1 MWKGSAWYK
10 SAREDTNLIKDTID
24 GALLR
29 DMFLAGASMLEKNRA
44 LVDSLNVFP
53 VPDGDTGTNM
63 FMTMQGAIKDLRS
76 LPETATVED
85 VMAKVS
91 SGALRSARGN
101 SGVILSQLFRGFY
114 KASKGHE
121 ELDAQTF
128 ASAMAQGTQAAYK
141 AVMKPKEGTILTV
154 SRMIADEVEK
164 AVAEDPELGC
174 TGLMIRILQKGE
186 EALRIT
192 PDLLPVLK
200 EAGVVDSGGKGLLFI
215 YQGFLMAMNGEVIL
229 DEEQPAEEEKP
240 AEKEPE
246 EGASFAAFSA
256 EDIQFGYC
264 TEFFIVHLYD
274 GFEEKDLEQFRK
286 HLEKVGDSVVVACD
300 NDTVKIH
307 VHSNCPGKVLQMA
320 LRYGELDRIKI
331 ENMREQNRQLA
342 AARKQNEKEFAL
354 ISISSGAGVD
364 EVFKALSADYIISGG
379 QTMNP
384 SIDSIVNAV
393 RQVNARNVF
402 ILPNNSNI
410 ILAATQ
416 ASALCDCHV
425 EVLPTKTIPQGIAA
439 AMAFNPD
446 ESLETNVSNMT
457 EAYQEVI
464 SGSVTFAVRE
474 TQLNGKTIH
483 QGDFIGMLDGELNT
497 VNADADE
504 AAFELVEHM
513 IEKLGDD
520 ECSVAVYF
528 GADVTEERSDALIER
543 LEAKYPESEFMSRNG
558 GQPLYSYYFSVV

>member
-1 MWKGSAWYK
+1 M
-10 SAREDTNLIKDTID
+10 IKDTID

-29 DMFLAGASMLEKNRA
+29 DMFLAGATLLEKNRA

-63 FMTMQGAIKDLRS
+63 SMTMQGAVKDLRTM
-76 LPETATVED
+76 PETATVEE

-114 KASKGHE
+114 KVAKGHE
-121 ELDAQTF
+121 ELDGIAF
-128 ASAMAQGTQAAYK
+128 VAAMAEGTKAAYK

-154 SRMIADEVEK
+154 SRMISEELQK
-164 AVAEDPELGC
+164 ALDTDGGLGC
-174 TGLMIRILQKGE
+174 EALMILCLQKGE

-215 YQGFLMAMNGEVIL
+215 YQGFLMAMNGEVNL
-229 DEEQPAEEEKP
+229 EALPKEEKTE
-240 AEKEPE
+240 EKESGE
-246 EGASFAAFSA
+246 TASFDQFNA

-274 GFEEKDLEQFRK
+274 GFEEKDLDQFRR
-286 HLEKVGDSVVVACD
+286 HLERVGDSVVVACD
-300 NDTVKIH
+300 SDTVKIH

-320 LRYGELDRIKI
+320 MRYGELDRIKI

-342 AARKQNEKEFAL
+342 ANRKKNEKEFAL
-354 ISISSGAGVD
+354 ISVSCGAGVD
-364 EVFKALSADYIISGG
+364 EVFRALSTDHIISGG

-393 RQVNARNVF
+393 HQVNARNVF

-416 ASALCDCHV
+416 ASVLCNCHV

-446 ESLETNVSNMT
+446 ESLENNVRNMT
-457 EAYQEVI
+457 EAFQEVI

-474 TQLNGKTIH
+474 TQLNGKVIH
-483 QGDFIGMLDGELNT
+483 QGDFIGMLDGDLNT
-497 VNADADE
+497 VSPDADE

-520 ECSVAVYF
+520 ECSVTVYY
-528 GADVTEERSDALIER
+528 GADVEESRADALIAR
-543 LEAKYPESEFMSRNG
+543 LEEKYPESEFMSRNG
-558 GQPLYSYYFSVV
+558 GQPLYSYYFSVL

>member
-1 MWKGSAWYK
+1 MITD
-10 SAREDTNLIKDTID
+10 RID

-29 DMFLAGASMLEKNRA
+29 DMFLAGAALLEKNRA

-63 FMTMQGAIKDLRS
+63 SMTMQGAVKDLRN
-76 LPETATVED
+76 LPETATVEE

-114 KASKGHE
+114 KAAKGHE
-121 ELDAQTF
+121 ELDALSF
-128 ASAMAQGTQAAYK
+128 AAAMAEGTTAAYK

-154 SRMIADEVEK
+154 SRMISDEIHK
-164 AVAEDPELGC
+164 AVEEDAQLGC
-174 TGLMIRILQKGE
+174 EALMVLCIQKGE
-186 EALRIT
+186 EALRLT

-215 YQGFLMAMNGEVIL
+215 YHGFLMAMNGEMDL
-229 DEEQPAEEEKP
+229 EEAPVEEKP
-240 AEKEPE
+240 AEKETSE
-246 EGASFAAFSA
+246 AANFAEFSA

-264 TEFFIVHLYD
+264 TEFFIVHLYE
-274 GFEEKDLEQFRK
+274 GFEEKDLDQFRK
-286 HLEKVGDSVVVACD
+286 HLERVGDSVVVACD
-300 NDTVKIH
+300 SDTVKIH

-320 LRYGELDRIKI
+320 MRYGELDRIKI

-342 AARKQNEKEFAL
+342 ANRKKNEKEYAL
-354 ISISSGAGVD
+354 ISVSSGAGVD
-364 EVFKALSADYIISGG
+364 EVFKALSTDYIISGG

-393 RQVNARNVF
+393 HQVNARNVF

-416 ASALCDCHV
+416 ASALCSCRV
-425 EVLPTKTIPQGIAA
+425 VVLPTKTIPQGIAA

-457 EAYQEVI
+457 EAFQEVV

-474 TQLNGKTIH
+474 TQLNGKVIH
-483 QGDFIGMLDGELNT
+483 QGDFIGMLDGDLNT
-497 VNADADE
+497 VSPDADE

-513 IEKLGDD
+513 IEKLGDE
-520 ECSVAVYF
+520 ECSVTVYY
-528 GADVTEERSDALIER
+528 GADVDEERADALIAR
-543 LEAKYPESEFMSRNG
+543 LEEKYPESEFMSRNG
-558 GQPLYSYYFSVV
+558 GQPLYSYYFSVI

>member
-1 MWKGSAWYK
+1 MI
-10 SAREDTNLIKDTID
+10 TDTID

-29 DMFLAGASMLEKNRA
+29 DMFLAGAALLEKNRA

-63 FMTMQGAIKDLRS
+63 SMTMQGAVKDLRN
-76 LPETATVED
+76 LPETATVEE

-114 KASKGHE
+114 KAAKGHE
-121 ELDAQTF
+121 ELDGISF
-128 ASAMAQGTQAAYK
+128 ATAMAEGTKAAYK

-154 SRMIADEVEK
+154 SRMISDEVQK
-164 AVAEDPELGC
+164 AVEEDAQLGC
-174 TGLMIRILQKGE
+174 EALMITCIQKGE
-186 EALRIT
+186 EALRLT

-215 YQGFLMAMNGEVIL
+215 YHGFLMAMNGEM
-229 DEEQPAEEEKP
+229 DFEEAPAEEKP
-240 AEKEPE
+240 VEKETSE
-246 EGASFAAFSA
+246 AANFAEFSA

-264 TEFFIVHLYD
+264 TEFFIVHLYE
-274 GFEEKDLEQFRK
+274 GFEEKDLDQFRK
-286 HLEKVGDSVVVACD
+286 HLERVGDSVVCTCD
-300 NDTVKIH
+300 KDTVKIH

-320 LRYGELDRIKI
+320 MRYGELDRIKI

-342 AARKQNEKEFAL
+342 AQRKRNEKEFAL
-354 ISISSGAGVD
+354 ISVSSGAGVD
-364 EVFKALSADYIISGG
+364 EVFKALSTDHIISGG

-393 RQVNARNVF
+393 HQVNARNVF

-416 ASALCDCHV
+416 ASALCSCRV
-425 EVLPTKTIPQGIAA
+425 VVLPTKTIPQGIAA

-457 EAYQEVI
+457 EAFQEVI

-474 TQLNGKTIH
+474 TQLNGKVIH
-483 QGDFIGMLDGELNT
+483 QGDFIGMLDGDLNT
-497 VNADADE
+497 VSPDADE

-513 IEKLGDD
+513 IEKLGDE
-520 ECSVAVYF
+520 ECSVTVYF
-528 GADVTEERSDALIER
+528 GADVNEERADALIAR
-543 LEAKYPESEFMSRNG
+543 LEEKYPESEFMSRNG
-558 GQPLYSYYFSVV
+558 GQPLYSYYFSVI

>member
-1 MWKGSAWYK
+1 
-10 SAREDTNLIKDTID
+10 
-24 GALLR
+24 
-29 DMFLAGASMLEKNRA
+29 MFLTGASLLEKNRA

-63 FMTMQGAIKDLRS
+63 SMTMQGAVKDLRT
-76 LPETATVED
+76 LPETATVEE

-114 KASKGHE
+114 KAAKGHE
-121 ELDAQTF
+121 ELDGISF
-128 ASAMAQGTQAAYK
+128 AAAMAEGTTAAYK

-154 SRMIADEVEK
+154 SRMISDEVQH
-164 AVAEDPELGC
+164 AVEEDAQMGC
-174 TGLMIRILQKGE
+174 TPLMILSIQKGE
-186 EALRIT
+186 EALRMT

-215 YQGFLMAMNGEVIL
+215 YHGFLMAMNGEVEL
-229 DEEQPAEEEKP
+229 EALPVEEKT
-240 AEKEPE
+240 AEKETGE
-246 EGASFAAFSA
+246 TANFDQFSA

-264 TEFFIVHLYD
+264 TEFFIVHLYE
-274 GFEEKDLEQFRK
+274 GFEEKDLDQFRR
-286 HLEKVGDSVVVACD
+286 HLERVGDSVVVACD
-300 NDTVKIH
+300 SDTVKIH

-320 LRYGELDRIKI
+320 IRYGELDRIKI

-342 AARKQNEKEFAL
+342 AQRKRNEKEFAL
-354 ISISSGAGVD
+354 ISVSSGAGVD
-364 EVFKALSADYIISGG
+364 EVFRALSTDHIISGG

-393 RQVNARNVF
+393 HQVNARNVF

-410 ILAATQ
+410 ILAANQ
-416 ASALCDCHV
+416 ASVLCNCHV
-425 EVLPTKTIPQGIAA
+425 VVLPTKTIPQGIAA

-446 ESLETNVSNMT
+446 ESLETNVANMT
-457 EAYQEVI
+457 EAFQEVI

-474 TQLNGKTIH
+474 TQLNGKVIH
-483 QGDFIGMLDGELNT
+483 QGDFIGMLDGDLNT
-497 VNADADE
+497 VSPDADE

-520 ECSVAVYF
+520 ECSVTVYF
-528 GADVTEERSDALIER
+528 GADVEEERADALVGR
-543 LEAKYPESEFMSRNG
+543 LEEKYPESEFMSRNG
-558 GQPLYSYYFSVV
+558 GQPLYSYYFSVI

>member
-1 MWKGSAWYK
+1 M
-10 SAREDTNLIKDTID
+10 IKDTID

-29 DMFLAGASMLEKNRA
+29 DMFLAGASLLEKNRA

-63 FMTMQGAIKDLRS
+63 SMTMQGAVKDLRN

-85 VMAKVS
+85 VMQKVS

-114 KASKGHE
+114 KAAKGRE
-121 ELDAQTF
+121 ELDGFSF
-128 ASAMAQGTQAAYK
+128 AAAMAEGTKAAYK

-154 SRMIADEVEK
+154 SRMISDEVVK
-164 AVAEDPELGC
+164 AVEEDPGMGC
-174 TGLMIRILQKGE
+174 LAAMILCLQRGE
-186 EALRIT
+186 EALKLT

-215 YQGFLMAMNGEVIL
+215 YHGFLMAMNGEVDL
-229 DEEQPAEEEKP
+229 EALPVEEKP
-240 AEKEPE
+240 AEKEV
-246 EGASFAAFSA
+246 EGSANFSEFSA

-264 TEFFIVHLYD
+264 TEFFIVHLYE
-274 GFEEKDLEQFRK
+274 GFEEKDLDQFRR
-286 HLEKVGDSVVVACD
+286 HLEKVGDSVVCACD
-300 NDTVKIH
+300 SDTVKIH

-320 LRYGELDRIKI
+320 MRYGELDRIKI

-342 AARKQNEKEFAL
+342 AQRKRNEKEFAL
-354 ISISSGAGVD
+354 ISVSSGAGVD
-364 EVFKALSADYIISGG
+364 EVFKALSTDHIISGG

-393 RQVNARNVF
+393 HQVNARNVF

-416 ASALCDCHV
+416 ASVLCNCHV
-425 EVLPTKTIPQGIAA
+425 VVLPTKTIPQGIAA

-446 ESLETNVSNMT
+446 ESLETNVGNMT
-457 EAYQEVI
+457 EAFQQVI

-474 TQLNGKTIH
+474 TQLNGKVIH
-483 QGDFIGMLDGELNT
+483 QGDFIGMLDGDLAT
-497 VNADADE
+497 VSPDADE
-504 AAFELVEHM
+504 AAFELVQKM

-520 ECSVAVYF
+520 ECSVTVYF
-528 GADVTEERSDALIER
+528 GADVDEERTDALIAR
-543 LEAKYPESEFMSRNG
+543 LEEAYPESEFMSRNG

>member
-1 MWKGSAWYK
+1 MI
-10 SAREDTNLIKDTID
+10 TDTID

-29 DMFLAGASMLEKNRA
+29 DMFLAGAALLEKNRA

-63 FMTMQGAIKDLRS
+63 SMTMQGAVKDLRNLS
-76 LPETATVED
+76 ETATVEE

-114 KASKGHE
+114 KAAKGHE
-121 ELDAQTF
+121 ELDGISF
-128 ASAMAQGTQAAYK
+128 AAAMAEGTKAAYK

-154 SRMIADEVEK
+154 SRMISDEVQK
-164 AVAEDPELGC
+164 AVEEDAQLGC
-174 TGLMIRILQKGE
+174 EALMITCIQKGE
-186 EALRIT
+186 EALRLT

-215 YQGFLMAMNGEVIL
+215 YHGFLMAMNGEM
-229 DEEQPAEEEKP
+229 DFEEAPAEEKSV
-240 AEKEPE
+240 EKETSE
-246 EGASFAAFSA
+246 TANFAEFSA

-264 TEFFIVHLYD
+264 TEFFIVHLYE
-274 GFEEKDLEQFRK
+274 GFEEKDLDQFRK
-286 HLEKVGDSVVVACD
+286 HLERVGDSVVCACD

-320 LRYGELDRIKI
+320 MRYGELDRIKI

-342 AARKQNEKEFAL
+342 AQRKRNEKEFAL
-354 ISISSGAGVD
+354 ISVSSGAGVD
-364 EVFKALSADYIISGG
+364 EVFKALSTDHIISGG

-393 RQVNARNVF
+393 HQVNARNVF

-416 ASALCDCHV
+416 ASALCSCRV
-425 EVLPTKTIPQGIAA
+425 VVLPTKTIPQGIAA

-457 EAYQEVI
+457 EAFQEVI

-474 TQLNGKTIH
+474 TQLNGKVIH
-483 QGDFIGMLDGELNT
+483 QGDFIGMLDGDLNT
-497 VNADADE
+497 VSPDADE

-513 IEKLGDD
+513 IEKLGDE
-520 ECSVAVYF
+520 ECSVTVYF
-528 GADVTEERSDALIER
+528 GADVNEERADALIAR
-543 LEAKYPESEFMSRNG
+543 LEEKYPESEFMSRNG
-558 GQPLYSYYFSVV
+558 GQPLYSYYFSVI

>member
-1 MWKGSAWYK
+1 MI
-10 SAREDTNLIKDTID
+10 TDTID

-29 DMFLAGASMLEKNRA
+29 DMFLAGAALLEKNRA

-63 FMTMQGAIKDLRS
+63 SMTMQGAVKDLRN
-76 LPETATVED
+76 LPETATVEE

-114 KASKGHE
+114 KAAKGHE
-121 ELDAQTF
+121 ELDGISF
-128 ASAMAQGTQAAYK
+128 AAAMAEGTKAAYK

-154 SRMIADEVEK
+154 SRMISDEVQK
-164 AVAEDPELGC
+164 AVEEDAQLGC
-174 TGLMIRILQKGE
+174 EALMITCIQKGE
-186 EALRIT
+186 EALRLT

-215 YQGFLMAMNGEVIL
+215 YHGFLMAMNGEMDI
-229 DEEQPAEEEKP
+229 EELPAEEKP
-240 AEKEPE
+240 AEKETSE
-246 EGASFAAFSA
+246 AANFAEFSA

-264 TEFFIVHLYD
+264 TEFFIVHLYE
-274 GFEEKDLEQFRK
+274 GFEEKDLDQFRK
-286 HLEKVGDSVVVACD
+286 HLERVGDSVVCACD

-320 LRYGELDRIKI
+320 MRYGELDRIKI

-342 AARKQNEKEFAL
+342 AQRKRNEKEFAL
-354 ISISSGAGVD
+354 ISVSCGAGVD
-364 EVFKALSADYIISGG
+364 EVFKALSTDHIISGG

-393 RQVNARNVF
+393 HQVNARNVF

-416 ASALCDCHV
+416 ASALCSCRV
-425 EVLPTKTIPQGIAA
+425 VVLPTKTIPQGIAA
-439 AMAFNPD
+439 AMDCNQD
-446 ESLETNVSNMT
+446 ESLEANVSNMT
-457 EAYQEVI
+457 EALEEVV

-474 TQLNGKTIH
+474 PQLNGKVIH
-483 QGDFIGMLDGELNT
+483 QGDFIGMLDGDLNT
-497 VNADADE
+497 VSPDADE

-513 IEKLGDD
+513 IEKLGDE
-520 ECSVAVYF
+520 ECSVTVYY
-528 GADVTEERSDALIER
+528 GADVDEERADALIAR
-543 LEAKYPESEFMSRNG
+543 LEEKYPESEFMSRNG
-558 GQPLYSYYFSVV
+558 GQPLYSYYFSVI

>member
-1 MWKGSAWYK
+1 
-10 SAREDTNLIKDTID
+10 
-24 GALLR
+24 
-29 DMFLAGASMLEKNRA
+29 MFLAGASLLEKNRA

-63 FMTMQGAIKDLRS
+63 SMTMQGAVKDLRN
-76 LPETATVED
+76 LPETATVEE

-114 KASKGHE
+114 KAAKGHE
-121 ELDAQTF
+121 ELDGTSF
-128 ASAMAQGTQAAYK
+128 AAAMVEGTKAAYK

-154 SRMIADEVEK
+154 SRMISDEVKKTVE
-164 AVAEDPELGC
+164 EDEQVSCLA
-174 TGLMIRILQKGE
+174 LMILCLQKGE
-186 EALRIT
+186 EALKLT

-215 YQGFLMAMNGEVIL
+215 YHGFLMAMNGEADL
-229 DEEQPAEEEKP
+229 AALPAEEKP
-240 AEKEPE
+240 AEKEIGE
-246 EGASFAAFSA
+246 AASFDQFSA

-264 TEFFIVHLYD
+264 TEFFIVHLYE
-274 GFEEKDLEQFRK
+274 GFEEKDLDQFRR
-286 HLEKVGDSVVVACD
+286 HLERAGDSVVVACD
-300 NDTVKIH
+300 SDTVKIH
-307 VHSNCPGKVLQMA
+307 VHTNCPGKVLQMA
-320 LRYGELDRIKI
+320 MRYGELDRIKI

-342 AARKQNEKEFAL
+342 ANRKKNEKEYAL
-354 ISISSGAGVD
+354 ISVSSGAGVD
-364 EVFKALSADYIISGG
+364 EVFKALSTDHIISGG

-393 RQVNARNVF
+393 HQVNARNVF
-402 ILPNNSNI
+402 VLPNNSNI

-416 ASALCDCHV
+416 ASALCSCHV
-425 EVLPTKTIPQGIAA
+425 VVLPTKTIPQGIAA

-446 ESLETNVSNMT
+446 ESLEANVSNMT
-457 EAYQEVI
+457 EAFQEVI

-474 TQLNGKTIH
+474 TQLNGKVIH
-483 QGDFIGMLDGELNT
+483 QGDFIGMLDGDLNT
-497 VNADADE
+497 VSPDADE

-520 ECSVAVYF
+520 ECSVTVYF
-528 GADVTEERSDALIER
+528 GADVAEERADALIAR
-543 LEAKYPESEFMSRNG
+543 LEEKYPESEFMSRNG
-558 GQPLYSYYFSVV
+558 GQPLYSYYFSVI

>member
-1 MWKGSAWYK
+1 MI
-10 SAREDTNLIKDTID
+10 TDTID

-29 DMFLAGASMLEKNRA
+29 DMFLAGASLLEKNRA

-63 FMTMQGAIKDLRS
+63 SMTMQGAVKDLRN
-76 LPETATVED
+76 LPETVTVEE

-114 KASKGHE
+114 KATKGRE
-121 ELDAQTF
+121 ELDGAAF
-128 ASAMAQGTQAAYK
+128 SAAMVEGANAAYK

-154 SRMIADEVEK
+154 SRMISEEVER
-164 AVAEDPELGC
+164 AVEEEPEVGC
-174 TGLMIRILQKGE
+174 EALMILAVQKGE
-186 EALRIT
+186 EALKMT

-215 YQGFLMAMNGEVIL
+215 YHGFLMAINGEL
-229 DEEQPAEEEKP
+229 DIEPLPVEEKAEEKE
-240 AEKEPE
+240 AE
-246 EGASFAAFSA
+246 ATANFDQFSA

-264 TEFFIVHLYD
+264 TEFFIIHLYE
-274 GFEEKDLEQFRK
+274 GFEDKDLDQFRK
-286 HLEKVGDSVVVACD
+286 HLERVGDSVVAACD
-300 NDTVKIH
+300 SDTVKIH

-320 LRYGELDRIKI
+320 MRYGELDRIKI

-342 AARKQNEKEFAL
+342 AQRKKTEKEYAL
-354 ISISSGAGVD
+354 ISVSSGAGVD
-364 EVFKALSADYIISGG
+364 EVFKALSTDHIISGG

-384 SIDSIVNAV
+384 SIDSIVSAV
-393 RQVNARNVF
+393 HHVNARNVF
-402 ILPNNSNI
+402 VLPNNSNI

-416 ASALCDCHV
+416 ASALCSCHV

-446 ESLETNVSNMT
+446 EDLETNVSNMT
-457 EAYQEVI
+457 EAFQQVI

-483 QGDFIGMLDGELNT
+483 QGDFIGMLDGDLNT
-497 VNADADE
+497 VSPDADE

-520 ECSVAVYF
+520 ECSVTVYF
-528 GADVTEERSDALIER
+528 GADVDEGRADALIAR
-543 LEAKYPESEFMSRNG
+543 LEEKYPESEFMSRNG
-558 GQPLYSYYFSVV
+558 GQPLYSYYFSVI

>member
-1 MWKGSAWYK
+1 MI
-10 SAREDTNLIKDTID
+10 NDTID

-29 DMFLAGASMLEKNRA
+29 DMFLNGASLLEKNRA

-63 FMTMQGAIKDLRS
+63 SMTMQGAVKDLRT
-76 LPETATVED
+76 LPDTATVEE

-101 SGVILSQLFRGFY
+101 SGVILSQLFRGFF

-121 ELDAQTF
+121 ELDGVTF
-128 ASAMAQGTQAAYK
+128 AAAMVEGTKAAYK

-154 SRMIADEVEK
+154 SRMISEEVQR
-164 AVAEDPELGC
+164 AAEQDPLISCES
-174 TGLMIRILQKGE
+174 LMILAIQKGE
-186 EALRIT
+186 EALKKT

-215 YQGFLMAMNGEVIL
+215 YQGFLMAMNGDVNLEALPV
-229 DEEQPAEEEKP
+229 EEKVEEKEAEET
-240 AEKEPE
+240 A
-246 EGASFAAFSA
+246 GFDQFSA

-274 GFEEKDLEQFRK
+274 GFEEKDLDQFRK
-286 HLEKVGDSVVVACD
+286 HLERVGDSVVVACD
-300 NDTVKIH
+300 SDTVKIH

-342 AARKQNEKEFAL
+342 AQRKRTEKEFAL
-354 ISISSGAGVD
+354 ISVSCGAGVD
-364 EVFKALSADYIISGG
+364 EVFKALSTDEIISGG

-393 RQVNARNVF
+393 HQVNARNVF

-416 ASALCDCHV
+416 ASALCNCKV
-425 EVLPTKTIPQGIAA
+425 VVLPTKTIPQGIAA

-446 ESLETNVSNMT
+446 ESLETNVANMT
-457 EAYQEVI
+457 EAFQQVI

-474 TQLNGKTIH
+474 TQLNGKSIH
-483 QGDFIGMLDGELNT
+483 QGDFIGLLDGDLNT
-497 VNADADE
+497 VSPDADE

-520 ECSVAVYF
+520 ECSVTVYY
-528 GADVTEERSDALIER
+528 GADVDEGRADALIAR
-543 LEAKYPESEFMSRNG
+543 LEEKYPESEFMSRNG
-558 GQPLYSYYFSVV
+558 GQPLYSYYFSVL

>member
-1 MWKGSAWYK
+1 MI
-10 SAREDTNLIKDTID
+10 NDTID

-29 DMFLAGASMLEKNRA
+29 DMFLAGASLLEKNRA

-63 FMTMQGAIKDLRS
+63 SMTMQGAVKDLRT
-76 LPETATVED
+76 LPETATVEE

-114 KASKGHE
+114 KTAKGHE
-121 ELDAQTF
+121 ELDGASF
-128 ASAMAQGTQAAYK
+128 AAAMAEGTKAAYK

-154 SRMIADEVEK
+154 SRMISDEVQR
-164 AVAEDPELGC
+164 AVEEDPLVGPMA
-174 TGLMIRILQKGE
+174 LMILSLQKGE
-186 EALRIT
+186 EGLRMT

-215 YQGFLMAMNGEVIL
+215 YQGFMMAMNGEMDLESLAV
-229 DEEQPAEEEKP
+229 EEKP
-240 AEKEPE
+240 AEKET
-246 EGASFAAFSA
+246 ASETANFAEFSA

-264 TEFFIVHLYD
+264 TEFFIVHLYE
-274 GFEEKDLEQFRK
+274 GFEEKDLDQFRR
-286 HLEKVGDSVVVACD
+286 HLERVGDSVVVACD
-300 NDTVKIH
+300 SDTVKIH

-320 LRYGELDRIKI
+320 MRYGELDRIKI

-342 AARKQNEKEFAL
+342 TQRKKNEKEFAL
-354 ISISSGAGVD
+354 ISVSSGAGVD
-364 EVFKALSADYIISGG
+364 EVFKALSTDHIISGG

-393 RQVNARNVF
+393 HQVNARNVF

-410 ILAATQ
+410 ILAANQ
-416 ASALCDCHV
+416 ASVLCNCHV
-425 EVLPTKTIPQGIAA
+425 VVLPTKTIPQGIAA

-446 ESLETNVSNMT
+446 DSLESNVSNMT
-457 EAYQEVI
+457 EAFQNVI

-474 TQLNGKTIH
+474 TQLNGKSIH

-497 VNADADE
+497 VSPDADE
-504 AAFELVEHM
+504 AAFELVENM

-520 ECSVAVYF
+520 ECSVTVYY
-528 GADVTEERSDALIER
+528 GADVDEARADALIAR
-543 LEAKYPESEFMSRNG
+543 LEEKYPESEFMSRCG

>member
-1 MWKGSAWYK
+1 MI
-10 SAREDTNLIKDTID
+10 TDTID

-29 DMFLAGASMLEKNRA
+29 DMFLAGAALLEKNRA

-63 FMTMQGAIKDLRS
+63 SMTMQGAVKDLRN
-76 LPETATVED
+76 LPETATVEE

-114 KASKGHE
+114 KAAKGHE
-121 ELDAQTF
+121 ELDGISF
-128 ASAMAQGTQAAYK
+128 AAAMAEGTKAAYK

-154 SRMIADEVEK
+154 SRMISDEVQK
-164 AVAEDPELGC
+164 AVEEDAQLGC
-174 TGLMIRILQKGE
+174 EALMITCIQKGE
-186 EALRIT
+186 EALRLT

-215 YQGFLMAMNGEVIL
+215 YHGFLMAMNGEMDI
-229 DEEQPAEEEKP
+229 EELPAEEKP
-240 AEKEPE
+240 AEKETSE
-246 EGASFAAFSA
+246 AANFAEFSA

-264 TEFFIVHLYD
+264 TEFFIVHLYE
-274 GFEEKDLEQFRK
+274 GFEEKDMDQFRK
-286 HLEKVGDSVVVACD
+286 HLERVGDSVVCACD

-320 LRYGELDRIKI
+320 MRYGELDRIKI

-342 AARKQNEKEFAL
+342 AQRKRNEKEFAL
-354 ISISSGAGVD
+354 ISVSCGAGVD
-364 EVFKALSADYIISGG
+364 EVFKALSTDHIISGG

-393 RQVNARNVF
+393 HQVNARNVF

-416 ASALCDCHV
+416 ASALCSCRV
-425 EVLPTKTIPQGIAA
+425 VVLPTKTIPQGIAA

-457 EAYQEVI
+457 EAFQEVV

-474 TQLNGKTIH
+474 TQLNGKVIH
-483 QGDFIGMLDGELNT
+483 QGDFIGMLDGDLNT
-497 VNADADE
+497 VSPDADE

-513 IEKLGDD
+513 IEKLGDE
-520 ECSVAVYF
+520 ECSVTVYY
-528 GADVTEERSDALIER
+528 GADVDEERADALIAR
-543 LEAKYPESEFMSRNG
+543 LEEKYPESEFMSRNG
-558 GQPLYSYYFSVV
+558 GQPLYSYYFSVI

>member
-1 MWKGSAWYK
+1 M
-10 SAREDTNLIKDTID
+10 IIDTID

-29 DMFLAGASMLEKNRA
+29 DMFLAGASLLEKNRA

-63 FMTMQGAIKDLRS
+63 SMTMQGAVKDLRNM
-76 LPETATVED
+76 PETATVEE

-114 KASKGHE
+114 KAAKGHE
-121 ELDAQTF
+121 ELDSASF
-128 ASAMAQGTQAAYK
+128 AAAMAEGTTAAYK

-154 SRMIADEVEK
+154 SRMISD
-164 AVAEDPELGC
+164 AVRQAVDNDPQMGC
-174 TGLMIRILQKGE
+174 EALMILCLQKGE
-186 EALRIT
+186 EALRMT

-215 YQGFLMAMNGEVIL
+215 YHGFLMALNGEA
-229 DEEQPAEEEKP
+229 DFEELPVEEKP
-240 AEKEPE
+240 AEKELSE
-246 EGASFAAFSA
+246 SANFSEFSA

-264 TEFFIVHLYD
+264 TEFFIVHLYE
-274 GFEEKDLEQFRK
+274 GFEEKDLDQFRR
-286 HLEKVGDSVVVACD
+286 HLERVGDSVVVACD
-300 NDTVKIH
+300 SDTVKIH

-320 LRYGELDRIKI
+320 MRYGELDRIKI

-342 AARKQNEKEFAL
+342 AQRKRNEKEFAL
-354 ISISSGAGVD
+354 ISVSSGAGVD
-364 EVFKALSADYIISGG
+364 EVFKALSTDHIISGG

-393 RQVNARNVF
+393 HQVNARNVF

-410 ILAATQ
+410 ILAANQ
-416 ASALCDCHV
+416 ASVLCNCRV
-425 EVLPTKTIPQGIAA
+425 VVLPTKTIPQGIAA

-446 ESLETNVSNMT
+446 ESVEANISNMT
-457 EAYQEVI
+457 EAFQEVI

-483 QGDFIGMLDGELNT
+483 QGDFIGMLDGDLNT
-497 VNADADE
+497 VSPDADE

-513 IEKLGDD
+513 IEKLGDE
-520 ECSVAVYF
+520 ECSVTVYY
-528 GADVTEERSDALIER
+528 GADVDEERADALIGK
-543 LEAKYPESEFMSRNG
+543 LEEKYPESEFMSRNG
-558 GQPLYSYYFSVV
+558 GQPLYSYYFSVI

>member
-1 MWKGSAWYK
+1 MI
-10 SAREDTNLIKDTID
+10 TDTID

-29 DMFLAGASMLEKNRA
+29 DMFLAGAALLEKNRA

-63 FMTMQGAIKDLRS
+63 SMTMQGAVKDLRN
-76 LPETATVED
+76 LPETATVEE

-114 KASKGHE
+114 KAAKGHE
-121 ELDAQTF
+121 ELDGISF
-128 ASAMAQGTQAAYK
+128 AAAMAEGTKAAYK

-154 SRMIADEVEK
+154 SRMISDEVQK
-164 AVAEDPELGC
+164 AVEEDAQLGC
-174 TGLMIRILQKGE
+174 EALMITCIQKGE
-186 EALRIT
+186 EALRLT

-215 YQGFLMAMNGEVIL
+215 YHGFLMAMNGEMDI
-229 DEEQPAEEEKP
+229 EELPAEEKP
-240 AEKEPE
+240 AEKETSE
-246 EGASFAAFSA
+246 AANFAEFSA

-264 TEFFIVHLYD
+264 TEFFIVHLYE
-274 GFEEKDLEQFRK
+274 GFEEKDLDQFR
-286 HLEKVGDSVVVACD
+286 
-300 NDTVKIH
+300 
-307 VHSNCPGKVLQMA
+307 NCPGKVLQMA
-320 LRYGELDRIKI
+320 MRYGELDRIKI

-342 AARKQNEKEFAL
+342 AQRKRNEKEFAL
-354 ISISSGAGVD
+354 ISVSCGAGVD
-364 EVFKALSADYIISGG
+364 EVFKALSTDHIISGG

-393 RQVNARNVF
+393 HQVNARNVF

-416 ASALCDCHV
+416 ASALCSCRV
-425 EVLPTKTIPQGIAA
+425 VVLPTKTIPQGIAA

-457 EAYQEVI
+457 EAFQEVV

-474 TQLNGKTIH
+474 TQLNGKVIH
-483 QGDFIGMLDGELNT
+483 QGDFIGMLDGDLNT
-497 VNADADE
+497 VSPDADE

-513 IEKLGDD
+513 IEKLGDE
-520 ECSVAVYF
+520 ECSVTVYY
-528 GADVTEERSDALIER
+528 GADVDEERADALIAR
-543 LEAKYPESEFMSRNG
+543 LEEKYPESEFMSRNG
-558 GQPLYSYYFSVV
+558 GQPLYSYYFSVI

>member
-1 MWKGSAWYK
+1 MI
-10 SAREDTNLIKDTID
+10 TDTID

-29 DMFLAGASMLEKNRA
+29 DMFLAGAALLEKNRA

-63 FMTMQGAIKDLRS
+63 SMTMQGAVKDLRN
-76 LPETATVED
+76 LPETATVEE

-114 KASKGHE
+114 KAAKGHE
-121 ELDAQTF
+121 ELDALSF
-128 ASAMAQGTQAAYK
+128 AAAMAEGTTAAYK

-154 SRMIADEVEK
+154 SRMISDEIHK
-164 AVAEDPELGC
+164 AVEEDAQLGC
-174 TGLMIRILQKGE
+174 EALMVLCIQKGE
-186 EALRIT
+186 EALRLT

-215 YQGFLMAMNGEVIL
+215 YHGFLMAMNGEMDL
-229 DEEQPAEEEKP
+229 EEAPVEEKP
-240 AEKEPE
+240 AEKETSE
-246 EGASFAAFSA
+246 AANFAEFSA

-264 TEFFIVHLYD
+264 TEFFIVHLYE
-274 GFEEKDLEQFRK
+274 GFEEKDLDQFRR
-286 HLEKVGDSVVVACD
+286 HLERVGDSVVVACD
-300 NDTVKIH
+300 SDTVKIH

-320 LRYGELDRIKI
+320 MRYGELDRIKI
-331 ENMREQNRQLA
+331 ENMRELNRQLA
-342 AARKQNEKEFAL
+342 AQRKKNEKEYAL
-354 ISISSGAGVD
+354 ISVSCGAGVD
-364 EVFKALSADYIISGG
+364 EVFKALSTDYIISGG

-393 RQVNARNVF
+393 HQANARNVF

-416 ASALCDCHV
+416 ASALCNCHV
-425 EVLPTKTIPQGIAA
+425 VVLPTKTIPQGIAA

-457 EAYQEVI
+457 EAFQEVI
-464 SGSVTFAVRE
+464 SGAVTFAVRE
-474 TQLNGKTIH
+474 TQLNGKVIH
-483 QGDFIGMLDGELNT
+483 QGDFIGILDGDLNT
-497 VNADADE
+497 VNPDADE

-520 ECSVAVYF
+520 ECSVTIYY
-528 GADVTEERSDALIER
+528 GTDADEERTDTLIAR
-543 LEAKYPESEFMSRNG
+543 LEEKYPESEFMSRNG
-558 GQPLYSYYFSVV
+558 GQPLYSYYFSVI

>member
-1 MWKGSAWYK
+1 MI
-10 SAREDTNLIKDTID
+10 TDTID

-29 DMFLAGASMLEKNRA
+29 DMFLAGASLLEKNRA

-63 FMTMQGAIKDLRS
+63 SMTMQGAVKDLRN
-76 LPETATVED
+76 LPETVTVEE

-114 KASKGHE
+114 KATKGRE
-121 ELDAQTF
+121 ELDGAAF
-128 ASAMAQGTQAAYK
+128 SAAMVEGANAAFK

-154 SRMIADEVEK
+154 SRMISEEVER
-164 AVAEDPELGC
+164 AVEEEPEVGC
-174 TGLMIRILQKGE
+174 EALMILAVQKGE
-186 EALRIT
+186 EALKMT

-215 YQGFLMAMNGEVIL
+215 YHGFLMAINGEL
-229 DEEQPAEEEKP
+229 DIEPLPVEEKAEEKE
-240 AEKEPE
+240 AE
-246 EGASFAAFSA
+246 ATANFDQFSA

-264 TEFFIVHLYD
+264 TEFFIVHLYE
-274 GFEEKDLEQFRK
+274 GFEEKDLDRFRK
-286 HLEKVGDSVVVACD
+286 HLERVGDSVVVACD
-300 NDTVKIH
+300 SDTVKIH

-320 LRYGELDRIKI
+320 MRYGELDRIKI

-342 AARKQNEKEFAL
+342 AQRKRTEKEYAL
-354 ISISSGAGVD
+354 ISVSSGTGVD
-364 EVFKALSADYIISGG
+364 EVFKALSTDRIISGG

-393 RQVNARNVF
+393 HQVNARNVF
-402 ILPNNSNI
+402 VLPNNSNI

-416 ASALCDCHV
+416 ASALCSCHV
-425 EVLPTKTIPQGIAA
+425 EVLPTRTIPQGIAA

-446 ESLETNVSNMT
+446 EDLETNVSNMT
-457 EAYQEVI
+457 EAFQQVI
-464 SGSVTFAVRE
+464 SGAVTFAVRE
-474 TQLNGKTIH
+474 TQLNGKSIH
-483 QGDFIGMLDGELNT
+483 QGDFIGMLDGDLNT
-497 VNADADE
+497 VSPDADE

-513 IEKLGDD
+513 IEKLGDE
-520 ECSVAVYF
+520 ECSVTVYF
-528 GADVTEERSDALIER
+528 GADVDEGRADALIAR
-543 LEAKYPESEFMSRNG
+543 LEEKYPESEFMSRNG
-558 GQPLYSYYFSVV
+558 GQPLYSYYFSVI

>member
-1 MWKGSAWYK
+1 MI
-10 SAREDTNLIKDTID
+10 TDTID

-29 DMFLAGASMLEKNRA
+29 DMFLAGAALLEKNRA

-63 FMTMQGAIKDLRS
+63 SMTMQGAVKDLRN
-76 LPETATVED
+76 LPETATVEE

-114 KASKGHE
+114 KAAKGHE
-121 ELDAQTF
+121 ELDGISF
-128 ASAMAQGTQAAYK
+128 ATAMAEGTKAAYK

-154 SRMIADEVEK
+154 SRMISDEVQK
-164 AVAEDPELGC
+164 AVEEDAQMGC
-174 TGLMIRILQKGE
+174 EALMITCIQKGE
-186 EALRIT
+186 EALRLT

-215 YQGFLMAMNGEVIL
+215 YHGFLMAMNGEM
-229 DEEQPAEEEKP
+229 DFEEAPAEEKP
-240 AEKEPE
+240 VEKETSE
-246 EGASFAAFSA
+246 AANFAEFSA

-264 TEFFIVHLYD
+264 TEFFIVHLYE
-274 GFEEKDLEQFRK
+274 GFEEKDLDQFRK
-286 HLEKVGDSVVVACD
+286 HLERVGDSVVCACD

-320 LRYGELDRIKI
+320 MRYGELDRIKI

-342 AARKQNEKEFAL
+342 AQRKRNEKEFAL
-354 ISISSGAGVD
+354 ISVSSGAGVD
-364 EVFKALSADYIISGG
+364 EVFKALSTDHIISGG

-393 RQVNARNVF
+393 HQVNARNVF

-416 ASALCDCHV
+416 ASALCSCRV
-425 EVLPTKTIPQGIAA
+425 VVLPTKTIPQGIAA

-457 EAYQEVI
+457 EAFQEVI

-474 TQLNGKTIH
+474 TQLNGKVIH
-483 QGDFIGMLDGELNT
+483 QGDFIGMLDGDLNT
-497 VNADADE
+497 VSPDADE

-513 IEKLGDD
+513 IEKLGDE
-520 ECSVAVYF
+520 ECSVTVYF
-528 GADVTEERSDALIER
+528 GADVNEERADALIAR
-543 LEAKYPESEFMSRNG
+543 LEEKYPESEFMSRNG
-558 GQPLYSYYFSVV
+558 GQPLYSYYFSVI

>member
-1 MWKGSAWYK
+1 MI
-10 SAREDTNLIKDTID
+10 TDTID

-29 DMFLAGASMLEKNRA
+29 DMFLAGAALLEKNRA

-63 FMTMQGAIKDLRS
+63 SMTMQGAVKDLRS
-76 LPETATVED
+76 LPETATVEE

-114 KASKGHE
+114 KAAKGHE
-121 ELDAQTF
+121 ELDSASF
-128 ASAMAQGTQAAYK
+128 AAAMAEGTTAAYK

-154 SRMIADEVEK
+154 SRMISDEVQK
-164 AVAEDPELGC
+164 AVEEDPQQGC
-174 TGLMIRILQKGE
+174 ISLMILCLQKGE
-186 EALRIT
+186 DALRMT

-215 YQGFLMAMNGEVIL
+215 YHGFLMAMNGEVDL
-229 DEEQPAEEEKP
+229 ETLPAEEKP
-240 AEKEPE
+240 VERESSESANFSE
-246 EGASFAAFSA
+246 FSA

-264 TEFFIVHLYD
+264 TEFFIVHLYEE
-274 GFEEKDLEQFRK
+274 FEEKDLDQFRK
-286 HLEKVGDSVVVACD
+286 HLERVGDSVVVACD

-320 LRYGELDRIKI
+320 MRYGELDRIKI

-342 AARKQNEKEFAL
+342 ANRKKNEKEFAL
-354 ISISSGAGVD
+354 ISVSSGAGVD
-364 EVFKALSADYIISGG
+364 EVFKALSTDHIISGG

-393 RQVNARNVF
+393 HQVNARNVF

-416 ASALCDCHV
+416 ASALCSCRV
-425 EVLPTKTIPQGIAA
+425 VVLPTKTIPQGIAA

-474 TQLNGKTIH
+474 TQLNGKIIH
-483 QGDFIGMLDGELNT
+483 QGDFIGMLDGDLNT
-497 VNADADE
+497 VSPDADE
-504 AAFELVEHM
+504 AAFELVQHM
-513 IEKLGDD
+513 IEKLGDE
-520 ECSVAVYF
+520 ECSVTVYY
-528 GADVTEERSDALIER
+528 GADVDEERADTLISR
-543 LEAKYPESEFMSRNG
+543 LEEMYPESEFMNRNG
-558 GQPLYSYYFSVV
+558 GQPLYSYYFSVI

>member
-1 MWKGSAWYK
+1 M
-10 SAREDTNLIKDTID
+10 IKDTID

-29 DMFLAGASMLEKNRA
+29 DMFLAGAALLEKNRA

-63 FMTMQGAIKDLRS
+63 SMTMQGAVKDLRTM
-76 LPETATVED
+76 PETATVEE

-114 KASKGHE
+114 KAAKGNE
-121 ELDAQTF
+121 ELDSHGFVEALV
-128 ASAMAQGTQAAYK
+128 QGTQAAYK

-154 SRMIADEVEK
+154 SRMISESLQGVLETEPDV
-164 AVAEDPELGC
+164 GC
-174 TGLMIRILQKGE
+174 MGIMTLAIQRGE
-186 EALRIT
+186 EALRVT

-215 YQGFLMAMNGEVIL
+215 YHGFMMAMNGEVDL
-229 DEEQPAEEEKP
+229 EAVPAEEKP
-240 AEKEPE
+240 VVEAPQE
-246 EGASFAAFSA
+246 ETASFDQFSA

-264 TEFFIVHLYD
+264 TEFFIVHLYE
-274 GFEEKDLEQFRK
+274 GFEEKDLDQFRK
-286 HLEKVGDSVVVACD
+286 HLERVGDSVVVACD

-320 LRYGELDRIKI
+320 MRYGELDRIKI
-331 ENMREQNRQLA
+331 ENMREQNRQLVA
-342 AARKQNEKEFAL
+342 QRKKNEKEFAL
-354 ISISSGAGVD
+354 ISVSSGAGVD
-364 EVFKALSADYIISGG
+364 EVFKALSTDKIISGG

-384 SIDSIVNAV
+384 SIASIVNAV
-393 RQVNARNVF
+393 HQVNARNVF

-446 ESLETNVSNMT
+446 ESLEANVANMT
-457 EAYQEVI
+457 EAYQTVI

-474 TQLNGKTIH
+474 TQLNGKVIH
-483 QGDFIGMLDGELNT
+483 QGDFIGMLDGDLNT
-497 VNADADE
+497 VNSDADE
-504 AAFELVEHM
+504 AGFELVEHM

-520 ECSVAVYF
+520 ECSVTVYF
-528 GADVTEERSDALIER
+528 GADVPEERADALIEK
-543 LEAKYPESEFMSRNG
+543 LEEKYPESEFMTRNG

>member
-1 MWKGSAWYK
+1 M
-10 SAREDTNLIKDTID
+10 IKDTID

-29 DMFLAGASMLEKNRA
+29 DMFLTGAALLEKNRA

-63 FMTMQGAIKDLRS
+63 SMTMQGAVKDLRNM
-76 LPETATVED
+76 PETATVEE

-114 KASKGHE
+114 KAAKGRE
-121 ELDAQTF
+121 ELDSANF
-128 ASAMAQGTQAAYK
+128 AAAMAEGTTAAYK

-154 SRMIADEVEK
+154 SRMISDEVK
-164 AVAEDPELGC
+164 RAVEDDPQMGC
-174 TGLMIRILQKGE
+174 LAAMLLCIQKGE
-186 EALRIT
+186 EALKLT

-215 YQGFLMAMNGEVIL
+215 YHGFLMAMNGDADVESLPV
-229 DEEQPAEEEKP
+229 EEEKP
-240 AEKEPE
+240 VEKETGE
-246 EGASFAAFSA
+246 AANFSEFSA

-274 GFEEKDLEQFRK
+274 GFEEKDLDQFRK
-286 HLEKVGDSVVVACD
+286 HLERVGDSVVCACD
-300 NDTVKIH
+300 SDTVKIH

-320 LRYGELDRIKI
+320 MRYGELDRIKI

-342 AARKQNEKEFAL
+342 AQRKKNEKEFAL
-354 ISISSGAGVD
+354 ISVSSGAGVD
-364 EVFKALSADYIISGG
+364 EVFKALSTDYIISGG

-393 RQVNARNVF
+393 HQVNARNVF

-410 ILAATQ
+410 ILAANQ
-416 ASALCDCHV
+416 ASVLCNCHV

-457 EAYQEVI
+457 EAFQEVI

-483 QGDFIGMLDGELNT
+483 QGDFIGMLDGDLNT
-497 VNADADE
+497 VSPEADE
-504 AAFELVEHM
+504 AAYELVQNM

-520 ECSVAVYF
+520 ECSVTVYY
-528 GADVTEERSDALIER
+528 GADVDEERADALVAR
-543 LEAKYPESEFMSRNG
+543 LEEKYPESEFMSRSG
-558 GQPLYSYYFSVV
+558 GQPLYSYYFSVI

>member
-1 MWKGSAWYK
+1 M
-10 SAREDTNLIKDTID
+10 IKDTID

-29 DMFLAGASMLEKNRA
+29 DMFLAGASLLEKNRA

-63 FMTMQGAIKDLRS
+63 SMTMQGAVKDLRNM
-76 LPETATVED
+76 PETATVEE

-114 KASKGHE
+114 KVAKGHE
-121 ELDAQTF
+121 ELDSAAF
-128 ASAMAQGTQAAYK
+128 SAAMAEGTKAAYK

-154 SRMIADEVEK
+154 SRMISDEVQN
-164 AVAEDPELGC
+164 AVDEDPEIGC
-174 TGLMIRILQKGE
+174 EAIMIRVIQKGE
-186 EALRIT
+186 EALKIT

-215 YQGFLMAMNGEVIL
+215 YHGFLMAMNGEL
-229 DEEQPAEEEKP
+229 DLGALPVAEKAEEKAADE
-240 AEKEPE
+240 A
-246 EGASFAAFSA
+246 ASFDQFSA

-264 TEFFIVHLYD
+264 TEFFIVHLYE
-274 GFEEKDLEQFRK
+274 GFEEKDLDQFRK
-286 HLEKVGDSVVVACD
+286 HLERVGDSVVVACD
-300 NDTVKIH
+300 SDTVKIH

-320 LRYGELDRIKI
+320 MRYGELDRIKI

-342 AARKQNEKEFAL
+342 AQRKKNEKEFAL
-354 ISISSGAGVD
+354 ISVSSGAGVD
-364 EVFKALSADYIISGG
+364 EVFKALSTDHIISGG

-393 RQVNARNVF
+393 HQANARNVF

-416 ASALCDCHV
+416 ASVLCSCHV

-446 ESLETNVSNMT
+446 ESLETNIANMT
-457 EAYQEVI
+457 EAFQQVI
-464 SGSVTFAVRE
+464 SGSITFAVRE
-474 TQLNGKTIH
+474 TQLNGKSIH
-483 QGDFIGMLDGELNT
+483 QGDFIGMLDGDLNT
-497 VNADADE
+497 VSPDADE

-520 ECSVAVYF
+520 ECSVTVYY
-528 GADVTEERSDALIER
+528 GADVEEGRADALIAK
-543 LEAKYPESEFMSRNG
+543 LEEKYPESEFISRNG
-558 GQPLYSYYFSVV
+558 GQPLYSYYFSVI

>member
-1 MWKGSAWYK
+1 M
-10 SAREDTNLIKDTID
+10 IKDTID

-29 DMFLAGASMLEKNRA
+29 DMFLAGASLLEKNRA

-63 FMTMQGAIKDLRS
+63 SMTMQGAVKDLRNM
-76 LPETATVED
+76 PETATVEE

-114 KASKGHE
+114 KVAKGHE
-121 ELDAQTF
+121 ELDSAAF
-128 ASAMAQGTQAAYK
+128 SAAMAEGTKAAYK

-154 SRMIADEVEK
+154 SRMISDEVQN
-164 AVAEDPELGC
+164 AMDEDPEIGC
-174 TGLMIRILQKGE
+174 EAIMIRVIQKGE
-186 EALRIT
+186 EALKIT

-215 YQGFLMAMNGEVIL
+215 YHGFLMAMNGEL
-229 DEEQPAEEEKP
+229 DLGALPVAEKAEEKAADE
-240 AEKEPE
+240 A
-246 EGASFAAFSA
+246 ASFDQFSA

-264 TEFFIVHLYD
+264 TEFFIVHLYE
-274 GFEEKDLEQFRK
+274 GFEEKDLDQFRK
-286 HLEKVGDSVVVACD
+286 HLERVGDSVVVACD
-300 NDTVKIH
+300 SDTVKIH

-320 LRYGELDRIKI
+320 MRYGELDRIKI

-342 AARKQNEKEFAL
+342 AQRKKNEKEFAL
-354 ISISSGAGVD
+354 ISVSSGAGVD
-364 EVFKALSADYIISGG
+364 EVFKALSTDHIISGG

-393 RQVNARNVF
+393 HQANARNVF

-416 ASALCDCHV
+416 ASVLCSCHV

-446 ESLETNVSNMT
+446 ESLETNIANMT
-457 EAYQEVI
+457 EAFQQVI
-464 SGSVTFAVRE
+464 SGSITFAVRE
-474 TQLNGKTIH
+474 TQLNGKSIH
-483 QGDFIGMLDGELNT
+483 QGDFIGMLDGDLNT
-497 VNADADE
+497 VSPDADE

-520 ECSVAVYF
+520 ECSVTVYY
-528 GADVTEERSDALIER
+528 GADVEEGRADALIAK
-543 LEAKYPESEFMSRNG
+543 LEEKYPESEFMSRNG
-558 GQPLYSYYFSVV
+558 GQPLYSYYFSVI

>member
-1 MWKGSAWYK
+1 M
-10 SAREDTNLIKDTID
+10 IIDTID

-29 DMFLAGASMLEKNRA
+29 DMFLAGASLLEKNRA

-63 FMTMQGAIKDLRS
+63 SMTMQGAVKDLRS
-76 LPETATVED
+76 LPETVTVEE

-114 KASKGHE
+114 KAARGHE
-121 ELDAQTF
+121 ELDGVTF
-128 ASAMAQGTQAAYK
+128 AAAMAEGTKAAYK

-154 SRMIADEVEK
+154 SRMISEEVTK
-164 AVAEDPELGC
+164 AVEEDPEISCEAL
-174 TGLMIRILQKGE
+174 TILCIQKGE
-186 EALRIT
+186 EALKLT

-215 YQGFLMAMNGEVIL
+215 YHGFLMAMNGEL
-229 DEEQPAEEEKP
+229 GQEELPIEEKP
-240 AEKEPE
+240 EERDTGETANFAE
-246 EGASFAAFSA
+246 FSA

-264 TEFFIVHLYD
+264 TEFFIVHLYE
-274 GFEEKDLEQFRK
+274 GFEEKDLDQFRR
-286 HLEKVGDSVVVACD
+286 HLERVGDSVVVACD
-300 NDTVKIH
+300 SDTVKIH

-320 LRYGELDRIKI
+320 MRYGELDRIKI

-342 AARKQNEKEFAL
+342 AQRKKNEKEYAL
-354 ISISSGAGVD
+354 ISVSCGAGVD
-364 EVFKALSADYIISGG
+364 EVFKALSTDYIISGG

-393 RQVNARNVF
+393 HQANARNVF

-416 ASALCDCHV
+416 ASALCNCHV
-425 EVLPTKTIPQGIAA
+425 VVLPTKTIPQGIAA

-457 EAYQEVI
+457 EAFQEVI
-464 SGSVTFAVRE
+464 SGAVTFAVRE
-474 TQLNGKTIH
+474 TQLNGKVIH
-483 QGDFIGMLDGELNT
+483 QGDFIGILDGDLNT
-497 VNADADE
+497 VNPDADE

-520 ECSVAVYF
+520 ECSVTIYY
-528 GADVTEERSDALIER
+528 GADADEERTDTLIAR
-543 LEAKYPESEFMSRNG
+543 LEEKYPESEFMSRNG
-558 GQPLYSYYFSVV
+558 GQPLYSYYFSVI